1 MERGDYSPDNENGA
15 EQVEPS
21 KMQKIVKLIF
31 PRELPDAESLREKYP
46 KRELPEG
53 AMVTRLAPSP
63 TGFMHLGGLYMGLI
77 SERFAHQSNGVFYLR
92 IEDTDKKREVE
103 GAKKIIIDTLHNF
116 GLDPDEGESFDG
128 GEIGEYGPY
137 SQSERKEI

>member
-53 AMVTRLAPSP
+53 AMVTRLALPA
-63 TGFMHLGGLYMGLI
+63 L
-77 SERFAHQSNGVFYLR
+77 
-92 IEDTDKKREVE
+92 
-103 GAKKIIIDTLHNF
+103 
-116 GLDPDEGESFDG
+116 
-128 GEIGEYGPY
+128 
-137 SQSERKEI
+137 